1 MHIKFLFV
9 LIALLQTKQGQASLV
24 HGDHWFKPSL
34 LVLGLC
40 TARQAKKGP
49 AGTQTLLL
57 GTVRC
62 AIVSAELWFCLV

>member
-1 MHIKFLFV
+1 MLV
-9 LIALLQTKQGQASLV
+9 VLLQTKQDQASLV
-24 HGDHWFKPSL
+24 HGNHWFKPSL

-57 GTVRC
+57 ATVRC
-62 AIVSAELWFCLV
+62 AIVSTELRFCLVQGCV